1 MMSYIIAVFLMGF
14 FCGGATVSFMELIL
28 DED

>member
-1 MMSYIIAVFLMGF
+1 MTSYIVTVFLMGF
-14 FCGGATVSFMELIL
+14 FCGGATVSFMELMA